1 MFKPVEAHVHE
12 NRDILSGRLW
22 TRLLNGQQVDVVRV
36 SEPDLISGMD
46 LKIKSDDLET
56 AGTSA
61 DSIEEGDISA
71 VDDIKDQIQEGRLD
85 SDIVK
90 KLISIFRSFGPEIYM
105 LHEKQSDTG
114 SVENQGLDKR
124 RMGNRVDFDKGPVF
138 VIAAARADEMKG
150 LLENPPADSATA
162 ISTTFDIE
170 PWNYLGS
177 EGFIAKY
184 RHPDAKGEQV
194 ITQIRF
200 LYAKDSV
207 SESRE
212 DQANNTSREIG
223 QGKELETD
231 TVTDFG
237 EYRKQ
242 RIAKDSKQDM
252 GTDLGQNDK
261 NQVLAA

>member
-1 MFKPVEAHVHE
+1 MALDSAERPVKTEMEKPSEFLKPADAHVRE

-22 TRLLNGQQVDVVRV
+22 TRLLNGQQVDLVRV

-46 LKIKSDDLET
+46 LKIKSHDMET
-56 AGTSA
+56 AHASA
-61 DSIEEGDISA
+61 GSIEEGDISA
-71 VDDIKDQIQEGRLD
+71 VDDIEDQIEEGRLD

-105 LHEKQSDTG
+105 LHEKQNETG
-114 SVENQGLDKR
+114 AVEDQGLDTR

-162 ISTTFDIE
+162 VSTRFDIE

-184 RHPDAKGEQV
+184 RHPDAKGQEV

-207 SESRE
+207 TESE
-212 DQANNTSREIG
+212 D
-223 QGKELETD
+223 KEPAGRPKEN
-231 TVTDFG
+231 
-237 EYRKQ
+237 
-242 RIAKDSKQDM
+242 S
-252 GTDLGQNDK
+252 
-261 NQVLAA
+261 